1 MMEQILEKSFE
12 KISKDIIF
20 NHIGQDYHLIGLGS
34 GRAVSII
41 VNNLSDSIIE
51 NCEFICTSL
60 QIKSEAEKKGLK
72 VLDESKIP
80 QLDLV
85 IDGADQID
93 ENFCMIKGGG
103 GALLREKILFYSSKK
118 TIIIGDHSKFVK
130 NFSRSLP
137 IEVLPFGRTAVRSF
151 LIKIGGKPI
160 IRTLDKGYPYITEN
174 GNLILDT
181 LFDNYNNIIDLER
194 EIKRIPGIIETGFFI
209 KPASI
214 YYKVMEQGNYQ
225 IFKSQKQ

>member
-1 MMEQILEKSFE
+1 MEQILEKSFE
-12 KISKDIIF
+12 KVSKDIIF

>member
-1 MMEQILEKSFE
+1 MEQILEKSFE

>member
-1 MMEQILEKSFE
+1 MEQILEKSFE

-60 QIKSEAEKKGLK
+60 QIKIEAEKKGLK